1 MEQETL
7 LGVDFGAQHVG
18 FAIKH
23 PGTMTAV
30 GLEIFERNSGSD
42 EALIEKVQEIIA
54 REEITQVIVGLPLS
68 MSGTPSAQTDKVAL
82 FIHHARKA
90 ISIPVFEEDERLSS
104 VMVPQGAHDEAA
116 AIILQGY
123 IDRNSHGA

>member
-7 LGVDFGAQHVG
+7 LGVDFGAEHVG

-30 GLEIFERNSGSD
+30 GLEIFERNGGS
-42 EALIEKVQEIIA
+42 EESLIEKIQEIIA
-54 REEITQVIVGLPLS
+54 REGITQVIVGLPLS
-68 MSGTPSAQTDKVAL
+68 MNGTPSAQTDKVAL
-82 FIHHARKA
+82 FIHHARKMLG
-90 ISIPVFEEDERLSS
+90 IPVYEEDERLSS
-104 VMVPQGAHDEAA
+104 AMVPQGAHDEAA
-116 AIILQGY
+116 AIILQGH